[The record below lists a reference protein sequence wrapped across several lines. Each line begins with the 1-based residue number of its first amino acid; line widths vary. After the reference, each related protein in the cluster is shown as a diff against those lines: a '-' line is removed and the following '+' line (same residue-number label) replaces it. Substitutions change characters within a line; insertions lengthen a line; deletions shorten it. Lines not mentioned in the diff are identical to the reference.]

1 MLKSYRTLGDY
12 LAIRAATINDT
23 IAIDLLTPY
32 NAGRKYMAD
41 KIARQAGSK
50 SAKAATKAEENSKD

>member
-32 NAGRKYMAD
+32 NADRKYIAD
-41 KIARQAGSK
+41 KIKRQAGIK
-50 SAKAATKAEENSKD
+50 QLAKQKKTAKTS